1 MNMEV
6 LILKKMINE
15 GIVDFDKLLKK
26 TYKELGLTELEAFL
40 LMELNYLKNKGI
52 DFITP
57 KILTKK
63 LTISE
68 EDAMKLLEK
77 LMQNKYLSFS
87 IMKGEN
93 GKQKETFNI
102 DLTYR
107 KILEYYQDLIV
118 TEMMT
123 SDSTYDT
130 LEDEIVELLEKN
142 FQKQLKPL
150 EVEMITKWI
159 HEYKY
164 TKEDIKEAVFSAL
177 KANRYSISYLDG
189 VLLKKRQ
196 VNQKVKVKRTGKKK
210 SKVLKDFLES

>member
-1 MNMEV
+1 MEV

-15 GIVDFDKLLKK
+15 GIIDFDKLLKK

-40 LMELNYLKNKGI
+40 LMELNILKTKDI
-52 DFITP
+52 HYVTP

-63 LTISE
+63 LTITE
-68 EDAMKLLEK
+68 EQALALMDG
-77 LMQNKYLSFS
+77 LMQKKYLNFVL
-87 IMKGEN
+87 IKGQN
-93 GKQKETFNI
+93 GKQKESFDI

-107 KILEYYQDLIV
+107 KILEYYQIKIID
-118 TEMMT
+118 EMMT
-123 SDSTYDT
+123 STVKYDT

-150 EVEMITKWI
+150 EVEIIIKWI

-164 TKEDIKEAVFSAL
+164 TKEDIKEAVFAAI
-177 KANRYSISYLDG
+177 KANRYSISYLDS

-196 VNQKVKVKRTGKKK
+196 VNQDVKVKRTGKKK
-210 SKVLKDFLES
+210 SQVLKDFLES

>member
-1 MNMEV
+1 
-6 LILKKMINE
+6 
-15 GIVDFDKLLKK
+15 
-26 TYKELGLTELEAFL
+26 
-40 LMELNYLKNKGI
+40 
-52 DFITP
+52 
-57 KILTKK
+57 LTKK

-68 EDAMKLLEK
+68 EDAMKHLEK

-107 KILEYYQDLIV
+107 KILEYYQDRIL

-150 EVEMITKWI
+150 EIEMITKWI

-196 VNQKVKVKRTGKKK
+196 VNQEVKVKRTGKKK